1 MRYSEIATL
10 PGTPSEAKNV
20 VLDLI
25 AVYQG
30 KNQTE
35 IPLGVVLK
43 TLHRQNFDI
52 DRRLLIDL
60 IKDEPS
66 VERISSNSILLK
78 SDEDETLDVVGK
90 DEQEKSKQKVKQMAK
105 KALKKEIGE

>member
-20 VLDLI
+20 VLDLVT
-25 AVYQG
+25 VYQG
-30 KNQTE
+30 KNQKE

-43 TLHRQNFDI
+43 TLHRQGFDI

-60 IKDEPS
+60 IKNEPS
-66 VERISSNSILLK
+66 IERISSTTIQLK
-78 SDEDETLDVVGK
+78 SEEDTLDVVGQ
-90 DEQEKSKQKVKQMAK
+90 DEAEKSKEKVKQMAK